1 MQGNVFQ
8 FAFDTYNSTISTP
21 GCFVLNLFLR
31 RKCINSTFGFCM
43 TSIMKHQAAI
53 ALLIAILSNFSNCDY
68 CPVSAPTVSVVSKCP
83 TTKTEWDE
91 AASRKKCS
99 HMSAKCGNKSP
110 VYHCLLNQWR
120 NETVEVCASNWYIS
134 GFCAIYNTEE
144 MKVIDDFSRDCTNLT
159 GGPCPTRYISTDAY
173 MYQGCYGKRNTST
186 SLPSTDK
193 QVHVSTDCT
202 SPAALI
208 AIIIVLSLLSLILS
222 LLLVLT
228 CQEKISKSV
237 MYSQCMRLRKQT
249 PRKEKDLEKR
259 QDARFTDG
267 KSKSETEIL
276 LPGDLE
282 KRQDAR
288 FTDEKSKS
296 ETEILLPGDQKSV
309 SPRTYKREE
318 KNNTMPVYEESKK
331 NDASDSTTDTSK
343 KDENLR
349 KVNKEEREPT
359 SFGRTNFPRDD
370 RKSECNVKDP
380 SNNIEDLNTKNE
392 DPNVDSEEEGKV
404 IIDASDSTTDTSK
417 KDENLRKVNKEERE
431 PTSFGRTN
439 FPRDDRKS
447 ECNVKDPSNNMED
460 LNTKNEDPNVD
471 SEEEGKVIIANCNK
485 QLGASGLSMDTGR
498 RHEVTTENVSHLSQ
512 AQAAPLMNGRGGSG
526 LFGGGDQCPR
536 CGKQVYFAE
545 EVRAVGKKYHK
556 LCLRCASCNKG
567 LDSSNCTDHHDNVY
581 CKNCHG
587 KLFGPKGYGFAS
599 GASGHSMVTGNPN
612 EVTKQNVSSYAV
624 AQAAPLLEQDNRRP
638 GNYGSSD
645 MCCRCGKAV
654 FFAEKVMGGGGIYHK
669 ACFNCTACGKKLD
682 STTVT
687 QAEGDIYCKSC
698 YGKHFGPK
706 GFGFGQA
713 SQHTV

>member
-1 MQGNVFQ
+1 
-8 FAFDTYNSTISTP
+8 
-21 GCFVLNLFLR
+21 
-31 RKCINSTFGFCM
+31 M

-193 QVHVSTDCT
+193 QCFRVHVSTDCT

-331 NDASDSTTDTSK
+331 NETENKVKETDKKDEDERRKSGQNLKTSSAVTSQGPKVSTPTYVIGGDGLHRKSDASDSTTDTSK

-380 SNNIEDLNTKNE
+380 SNNI
-392 DPNVDSEEEGKV
+392 
-404 IIDASDSTTDTSK
+404 
-417 KDENLRKVNKEERE
+417 
-431 PTSFGRTN
+431 
-439 FPRDDRKS
+439 
-447 ECNVKDPSNNMED
+447 ED